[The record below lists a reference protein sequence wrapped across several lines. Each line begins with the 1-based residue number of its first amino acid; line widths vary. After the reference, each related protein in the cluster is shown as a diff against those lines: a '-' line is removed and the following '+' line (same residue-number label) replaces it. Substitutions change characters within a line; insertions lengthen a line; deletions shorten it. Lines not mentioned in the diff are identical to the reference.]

1 MSIFLPM
8 SNFSG
13 KYGSKI
19 HTKPQSQLDGVD
31 GTWKWLNVGG
41 STLLILHNTLPY
53 SVTWVI
59 EFQIK
64 IFLELLQLFGTRN
77 SSA

>member
-1 MSIFLPM
+1 M

-13 KYGSKI
+13 KYVSKS

-41 STLLILHNTLPY
+41 STLLILHNTLAY

-59 EFQIK
+59 EFQNILR
-64 IFLELLQLFGTRN
+64 IVSTIWH
-77 SSA
+77 